1 MLLVRISPIF
11 PFALS
16 NYLYG
21 VTSIQFWPFIFGTLL
36 GFAPG
41 TLAYVYTGQ
50 VGKALMLND
59 GSSGPWYLYAVGLA
73 LLAGVLKFVSD
84 FATRIIAEIEA
95 EDASAE
101 QQL

>member
-1 MLLVRISPIF
+1 MLLVRLSPIF

-21 VTSIQFWPFIFGTLL
+21 ATSIEFWPFIFGTLL

-50 VGKALMLND
+50 VGKSLIWGD
-59 GSSGPWYLYAVGLA
+59 GTSGPWYLYIGGLA
-73 LLAGVLKFVSD
+73 LLAGLLKMVTD
-84 FATRIIAEIEA
+84 FATRVIADLEA
-95 EDASAE
+95 EE
-101 QQL
+101 ENLIEG